1 MILRNSFNFINHFFK
16 NIKKKIKIIY
26 LNSNYYDKKISKIHF
41 DNLIYKPSPHLLSS
55 IIKYQNKK
63 FNIKDISTENFWNDK
78 NINKKDFRKLNN
90 FYWFFSLDLKSSK
103 KITQSII
110 LKVGNSI

>member
-63 FNIKDISTENFWNDK
+63 FNIKDISTDNFWNDK
-78 NINKKDFRKLNN
+78 NINCPIIFVIINIIIYPIKHYRLSN
-90 FYWFFSLDLKSSK
+90 FF
-103 KITQSII
+103 
-110 LKVGNSI
+110 